1 MAGHM
6 EFEFNVRGVAAAR
19 ETQHPFNLLVL
30 GNFSG
35 GTPADGA
42 DSTAADLAPR
52 RILPVDLD
60 RIGTLWSALRPG
72 LALQAGDHQIEFA
85 PRDLD
90 DFHPDQL
97 YRNLPVFAELRALRK
112 RLLDP
117 ATAQAALASLLADR
131 GPVAGEGVDEPVAAV
146 DAGGEEAGDLFER
159 LLGRPGGQV
168 ASHPQTAAGLAQ
180 LDAFIR
186 DLVAPHVVHAPDPR
200 VDTAVDSVDLAT
212 AGLMRGILH
221 QREFQALEAS
231 WRALTDL
238 VSELE
243 LGEDLQLFVCDIRRE
258 ELLAAL
264 PDPGSSLQES
274 ALFQLLVER
283 RRQAAD
289 DTPWSAI
296 IGDYYFDARPEDI
309 ALLTALGAA
318 AAACQAVFL
327 GGARPHILGCSSP
340 AELADAKYWSVG
352 GDQRE
357 LWQALRRS
365 PVADR
370 IGLALPR
377 LLGRLPYGQGGEEI
391 DAFRFEELPERR
403 HEHYLWLNPAW
414 ACGRLLAQEFTRAGW
429 AMKPGDHVDLG
440 ALPAHHYSEDGE
452 SRLQPCAELLL
463 SEATMVAMLEQGLMP
478 LVSYRNQNTAVLGRF
493 QSIAVPLRALAG
505 PWATRG

>member
-6 EFEFNVRGVAAAR
+6 EFEFNIRGEAAGR
-19 ETQHPFNLLVL
+19 ERRQQPFNLLVL

-35 GTPADGA
+35 QAISGEADI
-42 DSTAADLAPR
+42 SSRSILA
-52 RILPVDLD
+52 VDLD
-60 RIGTLWSALRPG
+60 SVDALWSALSPG
-72 LALQAGDHQIEFA
+72 LTLQAGDTRIEFA

-90 DFHPDQL
+90 AFHPDQL
-97 YRNLPVFAELRALRK
+97 YRRLPVFQELRAMRG

-117 ATAQAALASLLADR
+117 TTAQAALAGLLANR
-131 GPVAGEGVDEPVAAV
+131 GPIEGELVDEPL
-146 DAGGEEAGDLFER
+146 AGSTAGEAKAGDMFER
-159 LLGRPGGQV
+159 LLGRPGGQ
-168 ASHPQTAAGLAQ
+168 AAARPQTAAALAQ

-186 DLVAPHVVHAPDPR
+186 NLVAPHIVHAQDPR

-212 AGLMRGILH
+212 AELMRRILH
-221 QREFQALEAS
+221 QRDFQALEAS
-231 WRALTDL
+231 WRSLTEL

-264 PDPGSSLQES
+264 PDPGSSVQQS
-274 ALFQLLVER
+274 ALFKLLVER
-283 RRQAAD
+283 RRQASD

-296 IGDYYFDARPEDI
+296 IGDFYFGPQPEDT

-318 AAACQAVFL
+318 AAANGAVFL
-327 GGARPHILGCSSP
+327 GGAQPGILGCSST
-340 AELADAKYWSVG
+340 AELADAKYWSAG

-377 LLGRLPYGQGGEEI
+377 VLGRLPYGQNSEEI

-403 HEHYLWLNPAW
+403 HEEYLWTNPAY
-414 ACGRLLAQEFTRAGW
+414 ACGRLLAQGFTHDGW
-429 AMKPGDHVDLG
+429 EMEPGDHVDLG

-493 QSIAVPLRALAG
+493 QSIAEPLKPLAG
-505 PWATRG
+505 RWAGS

>member
-6 EFEFNVRGVAAAR
+6 EFEFSIRGDAVGR
-19 ETQHPFNLLVL
+19 ERRQQPFNLLVL
-30 GNFSG
+30 GNFRG
-35 GTPADGA
+35 QTPTGEADP
-42 DSTAADLAPR
+42 AAR

-60 RIGTLWSALRPG
+60 RMDDLWSALAPG
-72 LALQAGDHQIEFA
+72 LLLPVADTRIEFT

-90 DFHPDQL
+90 DFHPDRL
-97 YRNLPVFAELRALRK
+97 YRSLPVFQELRAMRK

-117 ATAQAALASLLADR
+117 ATAQAALDSLLADR
-131 GPVAGEGVDEPVAAV
+131 GPIEGELVDEPEAGEA
-146 DAGGEEAGDLFER
+146 AGGDEAGDLFER
-159 LLGRPGGQV
+159 LLGRPGGQT
-168 ASHPQTAAGLAQ
+168 AARPQTAAGLAQ

-186 DLVAPHVVHAPDPR
+186 DLVAPHIVRTQDPR

-221 QREFQALEAS
+221 QRDFQALEAS
-231 WRALTDL
+231 WRALADL

-264 PDPGSSLQES
+264 PDPGSSLQQS
-274 ALFQLLVER
+274 ALFKLLVER
-283 RRQAAD
+283 RRQATD

-296 IGDYYFDARPEDI
+296 IGDYYFAPQPEDI

-318 AAACQAVFL
+318 AAANGAVFL
-327 GGARPHILGCSSP
+327 GGARPEILGCSSP
-340 AELADAKYWSVG
+340 AELADAKYWSAG

-357 LWQALRRS
+357 LWQALRHS

-377 LLGRLPYGQGGEEI
+377 VLGRLPYGQGSEEI
-391 DAFRFEELPERR
+391 DAFRFEEMPERN
-403 HEHYLWLNPAW
+403 HEQYLWINPAY
-414 ACGRLLAQEFTRAGW
+414 ACGRLLAQEFTREGW
-429 AMKPGDHVDLG
+429 DMAPGDHVDLG

-463 SEATMVAMLEQGLMP
+463 SEATMVAMLQEGLMP

-493 QSIAVPLRALAG
+493 QSIADPLEALAG
-505 PWATRG
+505 PWSGARQRA

>member
-6 EFEFNVRGVAAAR
+6 EFEFNIRGAATAR
-19 ETQHPFNLLVL
+19 QLQHPFNLLVL

-35 GTPADGA
+35 GSLDAGA
-42 DSTAADLAPR
+42 SSAGSDLSSR
-52 RILPVDLD
+52 RILSVDLD

-72 LALQAGDHQIEFA
+72 LTLQAGDHQIEFA

-90 DFHPDQL
+90 DFHPDRL
-97 YRNLPVFAELRALRK
+97 YRSLPVFQELRAMRK

-117 ATAQAALASLLADR
+117 ATAQTALASLLADG
-131 GPVAGEGVDEPVAAV
+131 GPIEGEVVDEPEAAE
-146 DAGGEEAGDLFER
+146 ASGGNEAGDLFER
-159 LLGRPGGQV
+159 LLGRPGGQ
-168 ASHPQTAAGLAQ
+168 AAARPQTVAGLAP

-186 DLVAPHVVHAPDPR
+186 DLVAPHIVHAQDPR
-200 VDTAVDSVDLAT
+200 VDTAVDSVELAT

-221 QREFQALEAS
+221 QRDFQALEAS

-243 LGEDLQLFVCDIRRE
+243 LGENLQLFVCDMRRE

-264 PDPGSSLQES
+264 PDPGNNLQQS
-274 ALFQLLVER
+274 ALFKLLVER
-283 RRQAAD
+283 RRQATD

-296 IGDYYFDARPEDI
+296 IGDYYFAPQPEDI

-318 AAACQAVFL
+318 AAANGAVFL
-327 GGARPHILGCSSP
+327 GGARPQILGCSSP
-340 AELADAKYWSVG
+340 AELADAKYWSAG
-352 GDQRE
+352 GDQGE
-357 LWQALRRS
+357 LWQALRHS

-377 LLGRLPYGQGGEEI
+377 VLGRLPYGQDSEEI
-391 DAFRFEELPERR
+391 DAFHFEEMPERN
-403 HEHYLWLNPAW
+403 HEQYLWTNPAY
-414 ACGRLLAQEFTRAGW
+414 ACGRLLAQEFTREGW
-429 AMKPGDHVDLG
+429 DMAPGDHVDLG
-440 ALPAHHYSEDGE
+440 TLPAHHYSEGGE

-463 SEATMVAMLEQGLMP
+463 SEATMVAMLQQGLMP

-493 QSIAVPLRALAG
+493 QSIADPLKALAG
-505 PWATRG
+505 PWAGT

>member
-6 EFEFNVRGVAAAR
+6 EFEFNIRGAAAAR
-19 ETQHPFNLLVL
+19 QRQHPFNLLVL

-35 GTPADGA
+35 GNLDNGVSSAG
-42 DSTAADLAPR
+42 ADLASR

-97 YRNLPVFAELRALRK
+97 YRNLPVFQELRAMRK

-117 ATAQAALASLLADR
+117 ATAQTALASLLADR
-131 GPVAGEGVDEPVAAV
+131 GPIAGELLDEPVAAE
-146 DAGGEEAGDLFER
+146 ASGGNEAGDLFER
-159 LLGRPGGQV
+159 LLGRPGGQA
-168 ASHPQTAAGLAQ
+168 ASRPQTAAGLAQ

-186 DLVAPHVVHAPDPR
+186 DLVAPHVVHARDPR

-258 ELLAAL
+258 ELLTAL

-274 ALFQLLVER
+274 ALFQLLVA

-296 IGDYYFDARPEDI
+296 IGDYYFDAQPEDI

-318 AAACQAVFL
+318 AAACHAVFL
-327 GGARPHILGCSSP
+327 GGARPQILGCSSP
-340 AELADAKYWSVG
+340 AELADAKYWSAG
-352 GDQRE
+352 GDHRE

-377 LLGRLPYGQGGEEI
+377 VLGRLPYGQGSEEI
-391 DAFRFEELPERR
+391 DAFRFEEMPERR
-403 HEHYLWLNPAW
+403 HEHYLWINPAW
-414 ACGRLLAQEFTRAGW
+414 ACGRLLAQEFTREGW
-429 AMKPGDHVDLG
+429 DMEPGDHADLG

-493 QSIAVPLRALAG
+493 QSIADPLRSLAG
-505 PWATRG
+505 AWAS

>member
-6 EFEFNVRGVAAAR
+6 EFEFSTRGAATTR
-19 ETQHPFNLLVL
+19 QRQHPFNLLVL
-30 GNFSG
+30 GNFGG
-35 GTPADGA
+35 GTLDDRAN
-42 DSTAADLAPR
+42 STGADLASR

-90 DFHPDQL
+90 DFHPDHL
-97 YRNLPVFAELRALRK
+97 YRNLPVFQELRALRK

-117 ATAQAALASLLADR
+117 ATAQAALASLLAER
-131 GPVAGEGVDEPVAAV
+131 GPIDNEQGDEPVAQEAS
-146 DAGGEEAGDLFER
+146 GEDEAGDLFER
-159 LLGRPGGQV
+159 LLGRPGGQT
-168 ASHPQTAAGLAQ
+168 ASPPQTAAGLAQ
-180 LDAFIR
+180 LDTFIR
-186 DLVAPHVVHAPDPR
+186 GLVAPHVVQARDPR

-258 ELLAAL
+258 ELLTAL
-264 PDPGSSLQES
+264 PDPGSNLQES
-274 ALFQLLVER
+274 ALFQLLVA

-327 GGARPHILGCSSP
+327 GGARPQILGCSSA
-340 AELADAKYWSVG
+340 AELADAKYWSAG
-352 GDQRE
+352 GDHRE

-365 PVADR
+365 PVADH

-377 LLGRLPYGQGGEEI
+377 VLGRLPYGQGGEDT
-391 DAFRFEELPERR
+391 DAFRFEEMPERR

-429 AMKPGDHVDLG
+429 DMAPGDHVDLG

-463 SEATMVAMLEQGLMP
+463 SESTMVAILEQGLMP
-478 LVSYRNQNTAVLGRF
+478 LVSYRNQNTAVL
-493 QSIAVPLRALAG
+493 
-505 PWATRG
+505 